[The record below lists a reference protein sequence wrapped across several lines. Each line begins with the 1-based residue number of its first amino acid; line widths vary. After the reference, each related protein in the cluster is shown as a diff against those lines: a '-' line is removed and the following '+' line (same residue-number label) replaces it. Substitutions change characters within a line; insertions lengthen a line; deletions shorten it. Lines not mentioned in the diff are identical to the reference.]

1 VATSSEVRLAEQRVL
16 CSTNEG
22 GFVKRHHIA
31 VAGVIAGLLAVPAPA
46 MANNDPFSPGDDCSG
61 NPQTIGQPAQF
72 GGINATEIVEFLGGD
87 NPVDGAASAA
97 NPGVSTW
104 AKGQVASGLNC
115 L

>member
-1 VATSSEVRLAEQRVL
+1 MKPRRLAVVGL
-16 CSTNEG
+16 
-22 GFVKRHHIA
+22 IA
-31 VAGVIAGLLAVPAPA
+31 AGLLAVSAAPA

-61 NPQTIGQPAQF
+61 NPVTIGQPARF

-97 NPGVSTW
+97 NPGVSTG
-104 AKGQVASGLNC
+104 AKGQSQSELRC